1 MLKITHPRHDP
12 HQLHPK
18 NPPVPA
24 RAPRL
29 PHRGVPERPARRGGG
44 PAVWRAQ
51 WTPPERECRRRAPP
65 GPQLRPSAK
74 TAPIGAPRSRPLRP
88 CGTPALSCPLL
99 SWRKAQGAAPTQ

>member
-1 MLKITHPRHDP
+1 MLKITPPRHDP

-44 PAVWRAQ
+44 
-51 WTPPERECRRRAPP
+51 
-65 GPQLRPSAK
+65 
-74 TAPIGAPRSRPLRP
+74 
-88 CGTPALSCPLL
+88 
-99 SWRKAQGAAPTQ
+99 